1 MNNGIYELLSQKI
14 INNIDEFNNL
24 LNLDNPLGLEPTTND
39 ILEYLEFT
47 NTETVL
53 NDNNF
58 NNVIITEGDVLSTLK
73 IIHDLS
79 FYEGSYILYINDNNK
94 AINTFLIRLACQIY
108 NEYELNIKIKI
119 DYSKNYNDFLEVP
132 VTLIGSEEFINAA
145 AKDFVNCNKIEV

>member
-24 LNLDNPLGLEPTTND
+24 LNLDNPLGLEP
-39 ILEYLEFT
+39 T